1 MEKKGNNYEQ
11 AKWSPEQYRQYVADK
26 KANGQGKKFSNKKTV
41 VDGRKFDSEKEAK
54 YYGTLKLRKRI
65 GEITDFE
72 HHKVYKLEVNG
83 ILVCTYEADFVITN
97 LDGTQHIIDVKSE
110 ATEKLPVFALKR
122 KLMFA
127 VHGIQ
132 VIVA

>member
-1 MEKKGNNYEQ
+1 MEKKASNYEQ
-11 AKWSPEQYRQYVADK
+11 AKWTPEQYRQYMAEK
-26 KANGQGKKFSNKKTV
+26 KSNGQGKKFSNKKTV

-54 YYGTLKLRKRI
+54 YYGTLKLRQRI
-65 GEITDFE
+65 GEIASFE

-110 ATEKLPVFALKR
+110 ATEKLPVFSIKR
-122 KLMFA
+122 KLMLA
-127 VHGIQ
+127 IHGIQ

>member
-1 MEKKGNNYEQ
+1 MEKKANNYEQ
-11 AKWSPEQYRQYVADK
+11 AKWTPEQYRQYVAEK
-26 KANGQGKKFSNKKTV
+26 KANGKGKKFSNKKTV

-54 YYGTLKLRKRI
+54 YYGTLKLRQRI
-65 GEITDFE
+65 GEITSFE
-72 HHKVYKLEVNG
+72 HHKVYKLEING
-83 ILVCTYEADFVITN
+83 MLICTYEADFVITN
-97 LDGTQHIIDVKSE
+97 LDGTQLIIDVKSE

-127 VHGIQ
+127 IHGIQ